1 MYSQVAEIKIENYMQ
16 PAHPHDAIVIGAGPA
31 GLTAATYLGRFR
43 RRCLVLEGGES
54 RARWIPKSHNIPGFP
69 SGKSGTELLSDLR
82 KQALE
87 YGATIQ
93 HGHVTSLARGDG
105 CFEVTLG
112 GEICRSRYIVL
123 ATGVKDH
130 LPDLRGAPEAVLRSV
145 LRFCPICDAFEAIDK
160 RIAVIS
166 DGAAGEREAAFL
178 TTYSSHVTLL
188 HIGETATSPLSGR
201 LQATGIELV
210 QTAVH
215 NLVVEKDRVT
225 LRTTA
230 GTSRQFDVVYVA
242 LGCTAQNSLACT
254 LGCGCEDDGR
264 LRVNLHRETSVP
276 GLYAIGDVVR
286 GLNQVVVAAAEGA
299 IAATDIHN
307 KLRDSDLR
315 V

>member
-1 MYSQVAEIKIENYMQ
+1 
-16 PAHPHDAIVIGAGPA
+16 
-31 GLTAATYLGRFR
+31 
-43 RRCLVLEGGES
+43 
-54 RARWIPKSHNIPGFP
+54 
-69 SGKSGTELLSDLR
+69 
-82 KQALE
+82 
-87 YGATIQ
+87 
-93 HGHVTSLARGDG
+93 
-105 CFEVTLG
+105 
-112 GEICRSRYIVL
+112 
-123 ATGVKDH
+123 
-130 LPDLRGAPEAVLRSV
+130 VLRSL

-160 RIAVIS
+160 QIAVIS

-178 TTYSSHVTLL
+178 TTYSRHVTLL
-188 HIGETATSPLSGR
+188 HIGERAASPLSGR

-215 NLVVEKDRVT
+215 NLMVEKDRVT
-225 LRTTA
+225 LRKTA

-242 LGCTAQNSLACT
+242 LGCTAQNSLACA

-307 KLRDSDLR
+307 KLRDSDLLHQASAR
-315 V
+315 PTFLGAR